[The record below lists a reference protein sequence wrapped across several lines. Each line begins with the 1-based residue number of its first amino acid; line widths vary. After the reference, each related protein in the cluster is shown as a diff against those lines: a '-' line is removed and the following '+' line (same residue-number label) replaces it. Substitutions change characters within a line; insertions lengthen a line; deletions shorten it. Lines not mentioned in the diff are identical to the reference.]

1 MTILYSHT
9 LSQAF
14 TRWAMLLFIGL
25 FLIHLGDVI
34 GASGDYVDAMGSG
47 RGEFILH
54 YFALRFPGF
63 LAAWLPISV
72 AAAALLTAWPM
83 LRQGTL
89 VALCA
94 AGIPVR
100 RVFSSLLLLALAIGV
115 LGFALRDQ
123 VIPRL
128 EPEVKFAKA
137 RMDGK
142 LKLNQSVGRSLGWHD
157 GGMFWCAQNAL
168 PEDGRYNQVA
178 IFGDTGAR
186 HRGLL
191 VMAEALF
198 WRDGTWRLLK
208 PVVVDSYHTPAKV
221 HPEVGLADLGLSLS
235 VDAATLVERLKQ
247 DRNRPSDELFAVGS
261 ENAWGYLMLRVCFGF
276 LPLLCLMFAL
286 PTFIR
291 MEGRNHLG
299 MQIMRSLAWMAVP
312 LIGYWVL
319 SRILISNSTYV
330 ITGTVVVLGS
340 LTCAGTWRWW
350 TMRV

>member
-9 LSQAF
+9 LSLAF

-25 FLIHLGDVI
+25 FLIHLGDLI
-34 GASGDYVDAMGSG
+34 GASGDYVAAMGAG
-47 RGEFILH
+47 RGGEVFNYL
-54 YFALRFPGF
+54 ALRFPSF
-63 LAAWLPISV
+63 LAAWLPVSV
-72 AAAALLTAWPM
+72 AAAALLTAWPL

-100 RVFSSLLLLALAIGV
+100 RVFSSLLLLACLVGV

-137 RMDGK
+137 RMEGK
-142 LKLNQSVGRSLGWHD
+142 LQLNQSVGRSVGWHD
-157 GGMFWCAQNAL
+157 GGMFWCAQSAK
-168 PEDGRYNQVA
+168 PEDGRYDQVA
-178 IFGDTGAR
+178 VFGDGGAR

-191 VMAEALF
+191 VMAEALL
-198 WRDGTWRLLK
+198 WRDGTWRLQK
-208 PVVVDSYHTPAKV
+208 PVVVTSYQTPV
-221 HPEVGLADLGLSLS
+221 RVEQEVALTDLGMSLS
-235 VDAATLVERLKQ
+235 VDAPTLVERLKQ

-261 ENAWGYLMLRVCFGF
+261 ENAWGYLMLRICFG
-276 LPLLCLMFAL
+276 LMPLLCLMFAL
-286 PTFIR
+286 PGFIR

-299 MQIMRSLAWMAVP
+299 MQVMRAMAWMAVP

-319 SRILISNSTYV
+319 SRILVSNSTHV
-330 ITGTVVVLGS
+330 ITGTAVVLGGLS
-340 LTCAGTWRWW
+340 SIAAWRWW